1 MENECPICLSV
12 LENNDII
19 TVSCCKQ
26 HMHAECYMEFLLKT
40 DNYTC
45 PLCREPI
52 NYRLEI
58 EPLREIIII
67 DRNDQNI
74 QRNIDYFSYR
84 LCYSI
89 TSIILLVSIYN
100 YMLKN

>member
-1 MENECPICLSV
+1 MENECPICLNV

-26 HMHAECYMEFLLKT
+26 HMHAECYMQFLLKT
-40 DNYTC
+40 TNHNC

-67 DRNDQNI
+67 ERNEQNIDRNINM
-74 QRNIDYFSYR
+74 FGYR
-84 LCYSI
+84 LCYGIS
-89 TSIILLVSIYN
+89 SLILLTYIYN
-100 YMLKN
+100 YSLQQ